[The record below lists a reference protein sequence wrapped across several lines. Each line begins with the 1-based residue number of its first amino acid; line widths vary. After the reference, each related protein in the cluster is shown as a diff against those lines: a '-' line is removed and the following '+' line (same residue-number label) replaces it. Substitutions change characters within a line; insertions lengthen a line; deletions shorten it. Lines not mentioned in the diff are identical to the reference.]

1 MEIKNKNG
9 ITLISVVVT
18 IILLLILSTV
28 SISQI
33 TSKNGILT
41 KSILAKQMSQTSSEK
56 EALQLNITLAQ
67 MENSLTSSNK
77 YYIGTPLYDRTL
89 ANGNKWN
96 IIINENG
103 DTYGTDWNYILKGTE
118 LYDYGPLQNNWL
130 VNYKSGQIEELQENG
145 YSNLKYGNN
154 LAVTDNLILNVDPF
168 SMSDSSSWG
177 DNVKLYGVENGD
189 GYGWNE
195 SEIKLDGVDDYIEIY
210 TDKFQANQGL
220 TFEFYAQNKNEIL
233 NDDMPILSKSLP
245 QSQYSGIRFLLANNC
260 IQLSMNMVD
269 SLSDWSPSSNL
280 KHWIYKNITQ
290 DFQSD
295 EGGYITLVINIDKN
309 LVSLYENG
317 NFIDSTTVSH
327 AWINSDIL
335 ENSSV
340 PFLIGKRY
348 GYEIDSVI
356 NRYGKMNIYACRL
369 YNKVLNDNEIKENYN
384 KTVTYHNMLSKK

>member
-220 TFEFYAQNKNEIL
+220 TFEFYAQ
-233 NDDMPILSKSLP
+233 M
-245 QSQYSGIRFLLANNC
+245 
-260 IQLSMNMVD
+260 
-269 SLSDWSPSSNL
+269 
-280 KHWIYKNITQ
+280 
-290 DFQSD
+290 
-295 EGGYITLVINIDKN
+295 
-309 LVSLYENG
+309 
-317 NFIDSTTVSH
+317 
-327 AWINSDIL
+327 
-335 ENSSV
+335 
-340 PFLIGKRY
+340 
-348 GYEIDSVI
+348 
-356 NRYGKMNIYACRL
+356 
-369 YNKVLNDNEIKENYN
+369 
-384 KTVTYHNMLSKK
+384 